1 MPQAFNRTQ
10 MIEEQLERRGIH
22 EPRVLHAFM
31 DVPRE
36 AFLPSTQRPFAY
48 RDTPLPI
55 EEGQTI
61 SQPYI
66 VALTAEALQ
75 LKGWERVLEVGTGSG
90 YAAAILSH
98 LAARVFT
105 IERHPQLAAQAREHL
120 AALGLD
126 NVRVTC
132 GDGTLGW
139 AEHAP
144 YDAIAVA
151 AAAPHVPP
159 ALREQLAVGGR
170 LVIPVG
176 KRGEENLVRITRV
189 NDSQFREEVLCPVR
203 FVPLIGK
210 QGWPDLQQV

>member
-1 MPQAFNRTQ
+1 MPEATNRTQ

-48 RDTPLPI
+48 RDSALPI

-105 IERHPQLAAQAREHL
+105 IERHPQLTEQARDHL
-120 AALGLD
+120 GALGLD

-139 AEHAP
+139 PEHAP

-151 AAAPHVPP
+151 ASAPQVPP

-170 LVIPVG
+170 LVIPIG
-176 KRGEENLVRITRV
+176 KRGEENLIRVTRLGEG
-189 NDSQFREEVLCPVR
+189 QFTEEVLCPVR

-210 QGWPDLQQV
+210 QGWPDLEQV